1 MAIVPIGV
9 MLAAAALSAPD
20 DVVYLDPT
28 PPPAPPAP
36 ERSARPPGTPTT
48 LYVNFEGAVLQTGCG
63 NDPRHDCST
72 LASRFDGYVGPFEA
86 NDNVKWAILQ
96 AAHERASDFGI
107 TIVTD
112 RPPDDVEYSMVI
124 YGDIGEQ
131 TFAGVAP
138 YIDCEDRWGPD
149 TCFSGN
155 FDTSNTGSTILLHE
169 AGHTWGLEH
178 VATDDDIMNPYK
190 TSDTRQYF
198 DDKCHKI
205 VANTDLE
212 PAFGSCNKVHT
223 RFCPL
228 PGYQNS
234 WQELMYLFGPA
245 VPDTEAPTLEL
256 LSPVEGSTYV
266 APATPRVIGHVDD
279 DRHAQIYT
287 VTYLLSGFD
296 DPFEEEIPMIDHK
309 VELAGLAGLP
319 PDEYALTVRIADEA
333 GNQAWDSVSFTIL
346 PEGSELPGEEATDD
360 TSPDQDT
367 GCRVPRSSADAR
379 ALLLVLLATRRRR
392 RA

>member
-1 MAIVPIGV
+1 MVVIVSTGAI
-9 MLAAAALSAPD
+9 LAAALSATPD
-20 DVVYLDPT
+20 EEVYSHPN

-48 LYVNFEGAVLQTGCG
+48 LYVNFGGAVLQTGCG

-96 AAHERASDFGI
+96 AAHERVSDFGI

-149 TCFSGN
+149 TCFSGD

-169 AGHTWGLEH
+169 AGHIWGLEH
-178 VATDDDIMNPYK
+178 VATDDDIMNPFK

-198 DDKCHKI
+198 DDRCHKI

-228 PGYQNS
+228 PGYQNT
-234 WQELMYLFGPA
+234 WQELMYLFGPP
-245 VPDTEAPTLEL
+245 VPDIEAPTFEIV
-256 LSPVEGSTYV
+256 SPLDGAIYV
-266 APATPRVIGHVDD
+266 APATPRVIGQVDD
-279 DRHAQIYT
+279 DRHAQIYE
-287 VTYLLSGFD
+287 VTYLLSGF

-309 VELAGLAGLP
+309 VELGGLAGLP
-319 PDEYALTVRIADEA
+319 PDDYALTVRIADAA
-333 GNQAWDSVSFTIL
+333 GNQASDTVTFSIL
-346 PEGSELPGEEATDD
+346 AEGSELP
-360 TSPDQDT
+360 DQDET
-367 GCRVPRSSADAR
+367 EASPEETSSCRVQPVPVDLR
-379 ALLLVLLATRRRR
+379 ALLLLWLAARRQR